1 MRGRDPN
8 GVVTR
13 ADRGAARPQ
22 LWLCAV
28 AMCLICARPGAALAH
43 ALPDRYELPIP
54 LDLYLGAAGLAVGF
68 SFVLLAACLRAR
80 PQDYPRID
88 LSRIPV
94 FRLCSALL
102 RGILRAIGLGAF
114 LLVLVAGLFG
124 DQRGLRNIA
133 PVLIWV
139 IWWVGLAFLCALIGN
154 AWRHLNPWRTLFDIV
169 EGIRAL
175 SPRLSYPLWLGSWPA
190 VGFFLIFAWME
201 LVWVGAERPRDLALA
216 ILLYSAVTLA
226 GMAVYGRDAWL
237 GKAEA
242 FSVFFATLGR
252 FAPLSAG
259 GSDPDPPGTLRS
271 YALGLTQERP
281 LPASRLAFVMLMLA
295 LVTFDGLLET
305 PLWSELSEALRNRSV
320 MSAPW
325 QALVRAGVDPNAV
338 LMTVGLLATPM
349 IFFAAY
355 WLICAIAAWAVGKGR
370 APGQRRWTA
379 WELARIFVLSLVPIA
394 IAYHF
399 AHYLSYLLLAGQF
412 AIPLASDPFG
422 FGWNLFGTKLYRFD
436 IGIIDA
442 RSVWIVCLTAIVLGH
457 VAAVYLAHRTAI
469 LLFGEGRLAL
479 ASQVPMVAL
488 MIGYTMSSLWILAQP
503 IVTSPK
509 PG

>member
-1 MRGRDPN
+1 MRGKDTN
-8 GVVTR
+8 GVAVR
-13 ADRGAARPQ
+13 ADRGAGRSQ
-22 LWLCAV
+22 HWRRTAV
-28 AMCLICARPGAALAH
+28 MCFICAFPDAALAH
-43 ALPDRYELPIP
+43 ALPDRYELPVP
-54 LDLYLGAAGLAVGF
+54 LDFYLGAAGLVVGL

-80 PQDYPRID
+80 PQSYPRAD
-88 LSRIPV
+88 LARVPIC
-94 FRLCSALL
+94 RLGSALL

-114 LLVLVAGLFG
+114 VLVLAAGLFG
-124 DQRGLRNIA
+124 NQHGLKNIA

-139 IWWVGLAFLCALIGN
+139 IWWVGLAFVCALLGN
-154 AWRHLNPWRTLFDIV
+154 AWRYLNPWRTLFDAV
-169 EGIRAL
+169 GRVRAL
-175 SPRLSYPLWLGSWPA
+175 PPTSSYPIWLGSWPA
-190 VGFFLIFAWME
+190 VGFFLTFAWME
-201 LVWVGAERPRDLALA
+201 LVWTGAERPRDLAVA
-216 ILLYSAVTLA
+216 ILLYSAVTWI
-226 GMAVYGRDAWL
+226 GMAVYGRDVWL

-259 GSDPDPPGTLRS
+259 GGDPDPPGTLRP
-271 YALGLTQERP
+271 YALGLTQDRP
-281 LPASRLAFVMLMLA
+281 LSASRLAFVMLMLA

-305 PLWSELSEALRNRSV
+305 PLWSELSEVLLTHPIMLPLRGMLEHAGLDPRDAL
-320 MSAPW
+320 A
-325 QALVRAGVDPNAV
+325 
-338 LMTVGLLATPM
+338 TVGLLATPLL
-349 IFFAAY
+349 FFGAY
-355 WLICAIAAWAVGKGR
+355 GLICAIAAWAVGKGR
-370 APGQRRWTA
+370 GPKARRWTA
-379 WELARIFVLSLVPIA
+379 WELARIFVLTLVPIA

-422 FGWNLFGTKLYRFD
+422 FGWDLFGTKLHRFD

-479 ASQVPMVAL
+479 ASQIPMVAL

-503 IVTSPK
+503 IVASPM